1 MENISTPI
9 ISPFFPKD
17 TTHRSPPTLQ
27 IEVYIKH
34 NYGAQVIYP
43 HCEKAT
49 IFAEM
54 LGQKTLTFDNL
65 AHIKELGYK
74 ITQIHEDIDL

>member
-1 MENISTPI
+1 MDVPTPI
-9 ISPFFPKD
+9 
-17 TTHRSPPTLQ
+17 

-43 HCEKAT
+43 HCGKA
-49 IFAEM
+49 ILFAEM
-54 LGQKTLTFDNL
+54 LGQKTLTLGNL